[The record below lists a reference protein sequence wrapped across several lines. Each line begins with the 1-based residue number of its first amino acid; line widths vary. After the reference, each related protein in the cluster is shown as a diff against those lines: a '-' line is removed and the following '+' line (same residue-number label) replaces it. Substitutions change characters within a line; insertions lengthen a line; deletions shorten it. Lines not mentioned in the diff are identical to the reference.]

1 MEVEPQT
8 EVEAQ
13 MEALKNGGKTSN
25 GGHNP
30 QREVEPQVEAQKMG
44 ESTTTMVSAGEEG
57 DWRTAETQR
66 QMC

>member
-44 ESTTTMVSAGEEG
+44 AQK
-57 DWRTAETQR
+57 WRQNLKSLKP
-66 QMC
+66 